1 MHQDRQHL
9 AVGGPQFLLEKRLLY
24 LSSVRAQQS
33 DAGKQRTFNLSREP
47 DGDAKQIGRD
57 SRPRGLNEDDL
68 RRGRLSVRTTQR
80 DRKSGRAGPWTQ
92 MHGLTPKV

>member
-33 DAGKQRTFNLSREP
+33 DAGKQRTLYLSREP
-47 DGDAKQIGRD
+47 DGNAQQIGRD

-68 RRGRLSVRTTQR
+68 RCRRLSVRTTQR
-80 DRKSGRAGPWTQ
+80 DRKNGRASPWTQ
-92 MHGLTPKV
+92 MHKPTPTV